1 MEHVFT
7 ILSQEFGLQTVI
19 KAVIV
24 CIVMMVVK
32 KIKPNLS
39 PKVEVVIRL
48 ALSVLIHVLFTVITK
63 GEFLGAT
70 KDVMCICGVSMIFS
84 QITAKGYDKN
94 KLEQSLKPFLPD
106 FDLDKIDDSANQT
119 EKEENIVANELI
131 EEEKER
137 FSIRN

>member
-1 MEHVFT
+1 MENVFM

-24 CIVMMVVK
+24 CVAMMVVK

-48 ALSVLIHVLFTVITK
+48 TFSVLIHILFTVITK
-63 GEFLGAT
+63 GEFLGVT

-84 QITAKGYDKN
+84 QIMAKSYSNEELKEN
-94 KLEQSLKPFLPD
+94 LKPFLPD
-106 FDLDKIDDSANQT
+106 FDVDKIDKCTQQT
-119 EKEENIVANELI
+119 EQAENILANELI
-131 EEEKER
+131 EEKER
-137 FSIRN
+137 FSIGN

>member
-1 MEHVFT
+1 M

-24 CIVMMVVK
+24 CVAMMVVK

-48 ALSVLIHVLFTVITK
+48 TISVLIHLLFTVITK
-63 GEFLGAT
+63 GEFLGIT

-84 QITAKGYDKN
+84 QITAKSYN
-94 KLEQSLKPFLPD
+94 KEQLKESLKPFLPD
-106 FDLDKIDDSANQT
+106 FDIDKIDECTQQT
-119 EKEENIVANELI
+119 EQAENILANELTN
-131 EEEKER
+131 EEKER
-137 FSIRN
+137 ISIGS

>member
-1 MEHVFT
+1 MENVFM

-24 CIVMMVVK
+24 CVAMMVVK

-48 ALSVLIHVLFTVITK
+48 TLSVLIHILFTVITT
-63 GEFLGAT
+63 GEFLGLT

-84 QITAKGYDKN
+84 QIMAKGYSKEELKEN
-94 KLEQSLKPFLPD
+94 LKPFLPD
-106 FDLDKIDDSANQT
+106 FDVDKIDEYTQQT
-119 EKEENIVANELI
+119 EQAENILANELI
-131 EEEKER
+131 EEKER
-137 FSIRN
+137 ISMGG

>member
-1 MEHVFT
+1 MENVFM

-24 CIVMMVVK
+24 CVVMMVVK

-48 ALSVLIHVLFTVITK
+48 TVSVLIHLLFTVVTK
-63 GEFLGAT
+63 GEFLGVT
-70 KDVMCICGVSMIFS
+70 EDVMCICGVSMIFS
-84 QITAKGYDKN
+84 QIMAKNSK
-94 KLEQSLKPFLPD
+94 KEEFKEVIKPFLPD
-106 FDLDKIDDSANQT
+106 FDVDKIDEFVQQT

-131 EEEKER
+131 EEKKER
-137 FSIRN
+137 ISIGN

>member
-1 MEHVFT
+1 MENVFT

-24 CIVMMVVK
+24 CVAMMVVK

-48 ALSVLIHVLFTVITK
+48 TLSVLIHLLFTVITK
-63 GEFLGAT
+63 GEFLGIT
-70 KDVMCICGVSMIFS
+70 EDVMCICGVSMIFS

-106 FDLDKIDDSANQT
+106 FDVDKIDEYTKPAED
-119 EKEENIVANELI
+119 EESIVASELI
-131 EEEKER
+131 ENEKER
-137 FSIRN
+137 ISIGN